1 MNNSYLRFLRLAD
14 TLTKSGEK
22 SLDSLSKDILEYI
35 FKNTSR
41 NKERFVVGD
50 ILTLRQFGSQATL
63 HKRLHDLVDEGY
75 LRLKSTKDGRVKQ
88 ILLTKKANS
97 YFADLSQA
105 LEKASKTESDLSIKT
120 TPP

>member
-105 LEKASKTESDLSIKT
+105 LEKASREESDLSIKT
-120 TPP
+120 TLL